1 MAAAVDNLTN
11 EELLR
16 YSATDLNI
24 TQKQRRYIL
33 MQELYKKAAQSST
46 ANKVYKQLQSLSGL
60 NKLVKLRELAETPEE
75 PLFKRKSTH
84 SRTLRRTNSISSMV
98 GLSDKV
104 KALLMSMAFLDG
116 LEPVMKFRDAQE
128 LKPLNASSEPA
139 TKKGKYYGGSRRHN
153 KTQRKHRT
161 RHNKKQRKQRKHRR
175 TRKY

>member
-16 YSATDLNI
+16 SSATDLTI

-46 ANKVYKQLQSLSGL
+46 ANKVYTQLQSLSGL
-60 NKLVKLRELAETPEE
+60 NKLVKLRELAENPEE

-84 SRTLRRTNSISSMV
+84 IRTLRRTNSIRSMV
-98 GLSDKV
+98 GLTDKD
-104 KALLMSMAFLDG
+104 KALLKSMAFLDG
-116 LEPVMKFRDAQE
+116 LEPVMEFRDAQE
-128 LKPLNASSEPA
+128 LKLSNAPSEPA

-153 KTQRKHRT
+153 KKQRKHRT
-161 RHNKKQRKQRKHRR
+161 RRNKKQRKQRKHR
-175 TRKY
+175 TRKH